1 LVDCG
6 FDKLTVELQ
15 LLLNEVDSFLVEEV
29 LLFVEVTCEFVQVL
43 SELEQTLFSPGLI
56 DLCRSDRVEH

>member
-1 LVDCG
+1 
-6 FDKLTVELQ
+6 
-15 LLLNEVDSFLVEEV
+15 LLNEVDSFLVEEE